1 MRRPTVR
8 PASRPVVLVLCKLA
22 AWSIALTASPDL
34 NGSRLVAGERDSS
47 VAPRLLTR
55 AVADLVAADIPLAAA
70 LSTPCALE
78 KLPGSLAKLL
88 PLIPSDHRV
97 LIQECARGR
106 VRLKRG
112 VSAFDLVATIE
123 DPVDRPPAVA
133 TVRAFFDERA
143 VDIAVGRG
151 LSDDPYPISFDW
163 TVVLDPRS
171 KTLFSFVLN
180 CQD

>member
-1 MRRPTVR
+1 MSH
-8 PASRPVVLVLCKLA
+8 PAIRPVLLVLLRLG
-22 AWSIALTASPDL
+22 AWSIAFTAPPDL
-34 NGSRLVAGERDSS
+34 LSATLMAGERDSS
-47 VAPRLLTR
+47 VAPRLLTK
-55 AVADLVAADIPLAAA
+55 AVADLVPTDIPLAAA
-70 LSTPCALE
+70 LSTPCTLE

-88 PLIPSDHRV
+88 PLIPSDHRI
-97 LIQECARGR
+97 LIEECARGR
-106 VRLKRG
+106 FRLKRG

-143 VDIAVGRG
+143 VDVAVGRG

-163 TVVLDPRS
+163 AVVLDPRS
-171 KTLFSFVLN
+171 QTLFSFVLN